1 MTRPKNQ
8 PASQKYIVHM
18 AHAEAWEEA
27 QRTGSYTSDTL
38 QTNGFIH
45 LSKPEQLLGVANS
58 ATNPFLQMNDLVLLY
73 IDPTKLQAELR
84 YEIPEGEQEAY
95 PHLYGVLT
103 TATVVKSIP
112 FTPQANGLYSLPP
125 DLAE

>member
-1 MTRPKNQ
+1 MSIPKNP

-38 QTNGFIH
+38 QTAGFIH
-45 LSKPEQLLGVANS
+45 LSRPEQLLGVANS
-58 ATNPFLQMNDLVLLY
+58 PNNPFLKMTDLVLLY
-73 IDPTKLQAELR
+73 VDPTKLQAELR
-84 YEIPEGEQEAY
+84 YEIPEGEQEDY
-95 PHLYGVLT
+95 PHLYGALHT
-103 TATVVKSIP
+103 DAVVKSVL
-112 FTPQANGLYSLPP
+112 FTRQANGLYSLPL